1 MNRKKKI
8 FESTTP
14 LTKDEMDAYL
24 QGDLSQTDKYAL
36 EQKIAAN
43 DFNSDAM
50 EGFES
55 VPGAMEGFND
65 LEGKFHGNLP
75 RKASG
80 KFWRFEY
87 SFILLIGVTVGI
99 YLIGQHYLKQVDFD
113 EVKFDISKL
122 ETSQSDSAVNNSK
135 IIITPIEELG
145 DTEID
150 NATPLEESK
159 QLTSERIIID
169 APLIM
174 VIDSTINETEKI
186 DSAIHLINEGKEII
200 NAELTDKKEIPKA
213 NKTNVIHS
221 NIGTLFL
228 SNLLVVDYSEIYT
241 EEISVPNFELTGTTA
256 DKENKED
263 TGSSELAVNT
273 FTQKITYIDFLREAQ
288 LKFRRNKF
296 KNALKDYRTILNHY
310 ANDVN
315 AHFYMALCY
324 FNINKQKKA
333 IQHFDRV
340 LEHEF
345 NTFHEEANWYKA
357 LSLYELGK
365 TSKCIT
371 LLNQIANANGFYAE
385 KASRMLKEI

>member
-8 FESTTP
+8 FESNTP
-14 LTKDEMDAYL
+14 LTKEEMDAYL
-24 QGDLSQTDKYAL
+24 QGDLSPADKYTL

-43 DFNSDAM
+43 DFNNDAM
-50 EGFES
+50 EGFEDT
-55 VPGAMEGFND
+55 PGAMEGFNE
-65 LEGKFHGNLP
+65 LENKFHGNLP
-75 RKASG
+75 RKATG
-80 KFWRFEY
+80 KFWRFEF
-87 SFILLIGVTVGI
+87 SFILVVGAAIGI
-99 YLIGQHYLKQVDFD
+99 YFIGQHYLKQVDFD
-113 EVKFDISKL
+113 EIKFDESKL
-122 ETSQSDSAVNNSK
+122 VAMQSDSNSVE
-135 IIITPIEELG
+135 IVIPPIKEL
-145 DTEID
+145 DDQEIED
-150 NATPLEESK
+150 ATPLEESK

-186 DSAIHLINEGKEII
+186 DSAITNANDEKEII
-200 NAELTDKKEIPKA
+200 NAELTDKKEITEV

-228 SNLLVVDYSEIYT
+228 SNLLVVDYSNIYT
-241 EEISVPNFELTGTTA
+241 EVISVPNFELTGTTA

-263 TGSSELAVNT
+263 TGANDLAVET
-273 FTQKITYIDFLREAQ
+273 YTQEITYVDFLRETQ

-296 KNALKDYRTILNHY
+296 KDALKDYRTILNHY

-324 FNINKQKKA
+324 FNINKQRKA

-340 LEHEF
+340 LDHEF
-345 NTFHEEANWYKA
+345 NTFHEEAKWYKA

-371 LLNQIANANGFYAE
+371 ILNQIATSNGFYAN
-385 KASRMLKEI
+385 KANKMLKEI